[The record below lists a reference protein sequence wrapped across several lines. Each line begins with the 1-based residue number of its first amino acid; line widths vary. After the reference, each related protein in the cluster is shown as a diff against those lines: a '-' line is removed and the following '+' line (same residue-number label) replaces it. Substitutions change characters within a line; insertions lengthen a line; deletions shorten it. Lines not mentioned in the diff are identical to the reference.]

1 MVEGARLEVV
11 CARDGT
17 EGSNPSLSVP
27 GAMQSLP
34 FEPRQV
40 WKEAA
45 VNWLNLCRSFPG
57 FLFINSL
64 FSSPIQFQFFN
75 RCKKCFLSIV
85 FTKFICYYIVR

>member
-1 MVEGARLEVV
+1 MVEGTRLEVV

-27 GAMQSLP
+27 GAMQNQL

-45 VNWLNLCRSFPG
+45 VDWSGLCRSFPG
-57 FLFINSL
+57 FFIYQRFIYIEKYCKN
-64 FSSPIQFQFFN
+64 FF
-75 RCKKCFLSIV
+75 CEILLCILLAVLYFLVI
-85 FTKFICYYIVR
+85 I